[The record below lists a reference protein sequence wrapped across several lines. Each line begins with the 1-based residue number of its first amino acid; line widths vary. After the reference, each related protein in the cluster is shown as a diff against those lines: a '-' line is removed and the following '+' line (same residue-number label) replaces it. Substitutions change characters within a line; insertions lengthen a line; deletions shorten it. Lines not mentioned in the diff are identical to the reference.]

1 MLITSI
7 GNDYAPP
14 LSLTPLLKHIYLYL
28 VLFQNSLSM
37 SFSRL
42 VCLAVSHTLHL
53 PLSLSLSLSLF
64 ALEALFS
71 LLLFTSLPLSGSWII
86 PHLSLSLCFSKVFS
100 LFELVFSLPL
110 SNCLSIFYFFAVLSQ
125 FHLSLGTYLNSFKY
139 NRSFYVYLVY
149 VSLSLEA

>member
-28 VLFQNSLSM
+28 VLFQNSLSK

-42 VCLAVSHTLHL
+42 VCLAV
-53 PLSLSLSLSLF
+53 SLSLSLSLF

-86 PHLSLSLCFSKVFS
+86 PHLSLSLCFSKAFS
-100 LFELVFSLPL
+100 IFELVFSLPL

>member
-53 PLSLSLSLSLF
+53 PLSLSLF